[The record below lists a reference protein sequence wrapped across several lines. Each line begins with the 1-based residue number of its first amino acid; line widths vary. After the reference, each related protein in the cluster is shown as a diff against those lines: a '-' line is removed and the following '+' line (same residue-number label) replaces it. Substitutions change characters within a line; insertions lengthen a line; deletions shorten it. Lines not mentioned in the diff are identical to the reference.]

1 MKDYK
6 IGFID
11 INCPLCN
18 QKHIWLHELSET
30 VCQDL
35 YYAKCDCGYITK
47 LQTSP
52 ENVCE
57 DVKYKISEKQSS
69 INQMKKRNITLIS
82 NAKNYKKKRW
92 INLFKYACNED

>member
-18 QKHIWLHELSET
+18 QKQIWLHELSET
-30 VCQDL
+30 VCRDL
-35 YYAKCDCGYITK
+35 YYAKCDCGYISK
-47 LQTSP
+47 LQVSP

-57 DVKYKISEKQSS
+57 EIKYKLSEKQSS
-69 INQMKKRNITLIS
+69 INQLKRKNITLLKNS
-82 NAKNYKKKRW
+82 NNYKKKRW
-92 INLFKYACNED
+92 INLFKYAGNED